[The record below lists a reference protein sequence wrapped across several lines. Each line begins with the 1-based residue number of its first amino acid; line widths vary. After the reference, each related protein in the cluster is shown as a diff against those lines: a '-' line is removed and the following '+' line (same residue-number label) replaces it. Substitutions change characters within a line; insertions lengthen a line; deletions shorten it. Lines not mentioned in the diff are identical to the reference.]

1 MQREQVLVVN
11 CGSSSLKLARL
22 DAQTGAVLEH
32 ALAERLGQ
40 PDASFAWHSPAATET
55 REVPQLDHEGAL
67 NALLERVDASELDA
81 VGHRVV
87 HGGEAF
93 RSSTLLTAQALAAI
107 EQCTELAPLHNP
119 ANLIGI
125 RAAQRAFPALP
136 HVAVFDTAFH
146 QSMPRRA
153 YLYGLPYPL
162 YEQHRIRRYGF
173 HGTSHEYV
181 AGLAARC
188 LDRPLEEL
196 QLITLHLG
204 NGASACAV
212 RQGKSLDTSMGFTP
226 LEGLVM
232 GTRSGDVDPDLH
244 GFLAHHLGLDL
255 GGISHLLNNESGL
268 LGLSGASNDMRK
280 LLELGSAGH
289 ERAQIAVEVFCY
301 RLAKTLLGLG
311 AALERIDAV
320 VFTGGIG
327 EHAAPVRERTLAH
340 LGLLGAR
347 LDPELNDEHGRSA
360 GGRITRE
367 DSRLLALVVPT
378 NEELSIARASLRVA
392 RASNGAA

>member
-1 MQREQVLVVN
+1 
-11 CGSSSLKLARL
+11 
-22 DAQTGAVLEH
+22 
-32 ALAERLGQ
+32 
-40 PDASFAWHSPAATET
+40 
-55 REVPQLDHEGAL
+55 
-67 NALLERVDASELDA
+67 
-81 VGHRVV
+81 VV

-93 RSSTLLTAQALAAI
+93 RSSALLGAQALATI
-107 EQCTELAPLHNP
+107 QQCTELAPLHNP

-125 RAAQRAFPALP
+125 HVAQRAFPKLP

-146 QSMPRRA
+146 QSMPPRA
-153 YLYGLPYPL
+153 YLYGIPYPL

-181 AGLAARC
+181 AGLTALC
-188 LDRPLEEL
+188 LRRPLEEL
-196 QLITLHLG
+196 QFITLHLG

-212 RQGKSLDTSMGFTP
+212 RHGKSLDTSMGFTP

-232 GTRSGDVDPDLH
+232 GTRSGDVDPNLH

-255 GGISHLLNNESGL
+255 AGISHLLNNESGL
-268 LGLSGASNDMRK
+268 LGLSGASNDMRT
-280 LLELGSAGH
+280 LLELGLAGH

-311 AALERIDAV
+311 AALDRIDAV

-347 LDPELNDEHGRSA
+347 LDPALNAEHGTSA

-378 NEELSIARASLRVA
+378 NEELSIARESLRVA
-392 RASNGAA
+392 RAADSAA